1 MSLAKIEDIMELQGK
16 RIIVTGS
23 ARGMG
28 AATVRA
34 YVQAGADVI
43 GMDVTDDAGKAV
55 SAEAHDEGPGTAGYL
70 HVDISDRESVEAAF
84 AEAVTR
90 LGGLDVLAH
99 PAAIQRSS
107 DAGDVSVED
116 WDLMFAVNVRG
127 TMLTNQVA
135 RHHMKAAGGGSIIN
149 FGSISGQ
156 RPEPT
161 AAAYSAAKGAVHSW
175 TRTAAGTWGVD
186 NIRVNAIL
194 PAMATPMYEEARARS
209 TEEQNVANYWRNLN
223 SIAMGQEY
231 GNPDRDL
238 GPVMVFFA
246 SDASRFITGQ
256 LIPVDGGQT
265 NVR

>member
-1 MSLAKIEDIMELQGK
+1 MELKGK
-16 RIIVTGS
+16 RIIVTGA

-34 YVQAGADVI
+34 YVDAGAQVI
-43 GMDVTDDAGKAV
+43 AMDITDETGLAV
-55 SAEAHDEGPGTAGYL
+55 VNAASQQGHGTAEYL
-70 HVDISDRESVEAAF
+70 HVDVADQQSVASAF
-84 AEAVTR
+84 ADAVEQ

-127 TMLTNQVA
+127 TMLTNQA
-135 RHHMKAAGGGSIIN
+135 AYHHMKTSGGGSIIN

-161 AAAYSAAKGAVHSW
+161 AAAYSTAKGAVHSW
-175 TRTAAGTWGVD
+175 TRTAAGTWGKDKV
-186 NIRVNAIL
+186 RVNAIL
-194 PAMATPMYEEARARS
+194 PAMATPMYQEARARA
-209 TEEQNVANYWRNLN
+209 TEAENTASYWRNLQ
-223 SIAMGQEY
+223 SIALGEEY
-231 GNPDRDL
+231 GDPDQDL

-246 SDASRFITGQ
+246 SDASKFITGQ